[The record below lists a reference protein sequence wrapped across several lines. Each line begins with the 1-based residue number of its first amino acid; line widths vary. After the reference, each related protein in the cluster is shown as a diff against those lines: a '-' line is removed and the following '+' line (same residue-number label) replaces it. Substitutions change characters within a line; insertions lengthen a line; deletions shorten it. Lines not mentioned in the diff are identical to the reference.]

1 MLRYLSWMVVIT
13 FAIALARGGDIPT
26 YSGPTALVRATVVT
40 APGEMLENATVVIAD
55 GRIVAVGADAAV
67 PPNARV
73 IDAAGLYVYPGFI
86 DALTRT
92 GVSDARTDEA
102 RERRVEDDF
111 VSVDTGP
118 RTSMD
123 PANRHGIFARR
134 RVGDLLDIKNDTFDG
149 ARRAGFTTALVAPPR
164 AILGGTAAVL
174 QLGDRP
180 VRRSVLQSDGFMLAS
195 LDAPGPRAI
204 RGRDRYP
211 STVFGVTAHLRQFI
225 YDAEWLEALEE
236 WGARHSDQLLDIPL
250 DEDLYAI
257 QSVLDGEL
265 PVIWEAN
272 DSEEIRRALRFSSE
286 FRITPLIAGATE
298 AYKVVDALK
307 SAGAPVIV
315 SLRWPGKAREYKL
328 ERKELRKAAEDS
340 TVFGKNWTARPFWPK
355 SAFEAAAQYRDEL
368 VRNALRLEEAGVAW
382 CITTEGKKP
391 EDAIAALRE
400 VIEAGLSPQA
410 ALRALT
416 TTPARLFGM
425 EQELGSIEPGKRA
438 NLVVLSGKLE
448 DKDTKTRYA
457 FVDGARYQFDVAPK
471 REPRGRARGNE
482 SKSQAGSAQEAE
494 PSAAETAEAEP
505 PSATTQQAAAETQPA
520 PGPLDDILLHVPLGE
535 IELAEQRDPGLKF
548 NGNVLLRNAAILT
561 VSGDDIPNGSILV
574 LEGRIA
580 AVGES
585 VTAPPAVETI
595 DLGGCYV
602 MPGVFDAHSHIALD
616 AVNEFSLSVVPEVR
630 CADVV
635 RADDPDIYRALAG
648 GCTTIHT
655 MHGSANA
662 IGGQNV
668 ILKLKWG
675 RSSDELIVDAP
686 RSVKFATGEN
696 VTRSGRPRSRGER
709 ERDGGVARFPGTR
722 MGVETTVRRAL
733 EDARQYAALWE
744 AAQRAASTG
753 GDPRP
758 LRRDIRLEALAGIL
772 AGDIWVNMHCYRADE
787 VLRIMQVCEE
797 YGVRISNLHHILDGY
812 RIMPEIARL
821 GAGTCTF
828 ADWWAYKVEA
838 YDAVPHNAG
847 MLLRAGVNSMIK
859 SDSSDLIRHLPLEAA
874 KALRYSG
881 LSANEALRM
890 ITLNPARGFGLEGR
904 IGSIEVGKDADLAIY
919 DGHPLDNFSK
929 CVMTLVEGEV
939 YFRHRDFD
947 PGRTSPAVRKN
958 AIESLAGKPGCGVD
972 LPPDAAV
979 PPKLSATDTYA
990 ITGATIHPI
999 SRAALPEATLLIQNG
1014 RIAAVGEVLQ
1024 IPPDAVVVDGA
1035 GLHVF
1040 PGLINAATTVGLNE
1054 IGAVDVTVDT
1064 AETGTYQPDV
1074 HALTAFNPHSAMI
1087 EVTRAEGI
1095 TTCLI
1100 VPQSPTIAGQ
1110 AGLVDLDGWTMP
1122 EMRIDDAAAL
1132 VLRLPSLRAKPLLE
1146 RENRPDQEHEH
1157 DTPTVRRRDRDD
1169 ERENEEAEK
1178 ALRALKNLFDDA
1190 RLYAAE
1196 FEAATREHRDMQT
1209 PFDPRLTALI
1219 PYVNRERP
1227 VLFRADSYQ
1236 AILEALLFA
1245 EQAGVRPVILGG
1257 RDAWRAADLLSQ
1269 RRVPVIFGGV
1279 FSLPRELPGLEG
1291 IAEPWDANYRAA
1303 DMLARAG
1310 VSFCF
1315 TNESASLAK
1324 LVPIEAG
1331 FAVGHGLDPD
1341 VAVRSMTLTAAEI
1354 LGIADRYGS
1363 LDVGKVANVI
1373 VTTGHPAQVTTS
1385 VRHMFIR
1392 GRPVS
1397 LASKH
1402 TRDAMK
1408 FANRPWPALPDAPRD
1423 LKGNR
1428 SWSGPP
1434 ADRPRRPGE

>member
-1 MLRYLSWMVVIT
+1 MLRTLSRLFVIVWVVFT
-13 FAIALARGGDIPT
+13 SHGGDIPE
-26 YSGPTALVRATVVT
+26 YSGPTAILHATVIP
-40 APGEMLENATVVIAD
+40 APGELLENATIVVAD
-55 GRIVAVGADAAV
+55 GRIVAVGPDVAV
-67 PPNARV
+67 PPTARV
-73 IDAAGLYVYPGFI
+73 IDATGLFVYPGFI

-92 GVSDARTDEA
+92 GAPDASGGEA
-102 RERRVEDDF
+102 HERRVEDEF

-134 RVGDLLDIKNDTFDG
+134 RVVDLLDIKGDTFDA

-174 QLGDRP
+174 QLGNRP
-180 VRRSVLQSDGFMLAS
+180 VRRSVLQSDFFMLGS

-225 YDAEWLEALEE
+225 YDAQWLAALEE
-236 WGARHSDQLLDIPL
+236 WGGRNPDQRLDLPL

-257 QSVLDGEL
+257 QAVLDGGL

-272 DSEEIRRALRFSSE
+272 DSEEILRALRISAE
-286 FRITPLIAGATE
+286 FNIAPLIAGATE
-298 AYKVVDALK
+298 GYKVADVLK
-307 SAGAPVIV
+307 TRNVPVLV

-328 ERKELRKAAEDS
+328 DAKELQKAADDS

-355 SAFEAAAQYRDEL
+355 SAFEAAARYREEL
-368 VRNALRLEEAGVAW
+368 VRNALRLEEVGVEW
-382 CITTEGKKP
+382 CITNEGKKP
-391 EDAIAALRE
+391 EETIAALRE
-400 VIEAGLSPQA
+400 VIEAGLSPDA

-416 TTPARLFGM
+416 TTPARLLGLQ
-425 EQELGSIEPGKRA
+425 EELGSISPGKRA
-438 NLVVLSGKLE
+438 NLVLLSGKLQE
-448 DKDTKTRYA
+448 KDAKTRYTY
-457 FVDGARYQFDVAPK
+457 VDGVRYEFDAAPK
-471 REPRGRARGNE
+471 RGRAAGRDA
-482 SKSQAGSAQEAE
+482 KAQAGGAAEGESEPGPTTAQAE
-494 PSAAETAEAEP
+494 PASGDAL
-505 PSATTQQAAAETQPA
+505 TTMPAAETQPA
-520 PGPLDDILLHVPLGE
+520 SGPLDDILLHVPLGD
-535 IELAEQRDPGLKF
+535 IELAEQRDPGLAF
-548 NGNVLLRNAAILT
+548 HGNVLLQNATILT
-561 VSGDDIPNGSILV
+561 ISGDDIPNGSILIRD
-574 LEGRIA
+574 GRIA
-580 AVGES
+580 AVGSS
-585 VTAPPAVETI
+585 VTAPPGVETI

-602 MPGVFDAHSHIALD
+602 MPGAFDAHSHIALD

-635 RADDPDIYRALAG
+635 RADDLSIYRALAG

-675 RSSDELIVDAP
+675 RPSDELIEDAP

-696 VTRSGRPRSRGER
+696 VTRSGRPRGRGER
-709 ERDGGVARFPGTR
+709 ERDGGVARFPGSR
-722 MGVETTVRRAL
+722 MGVETTIRRAL
-733 EDARQYAALWE
+733 QDGRQYAEQRA
-744 AAQRAASTG
+744 AAQRG

-758 LRRDIRLEALAGIL
+758 IRRDIRLEALADIL
-772 AGDIWVNMHCYRADE
+772 AGDIWINMHCYRADE

-890 ITLNPARGFGLEGR
+890 ITLNPARGFGLEHR

-919 DGHPLDNFSK
+919 DGHPLDNFAK

-939 YFRHRDFD
+939 YFRHRRFD
-947 PGRTSPAVRKN
+947 PRKTTAVRKG
-958 AIESLAGKPGCGVD
+958 AIEPLAGRPGRGVD
-972 LPPDAAV
+972 LPAGAAA
-979 PPKLSATDTYA
+979 PPKLSASGTYA
-990 ITGATIHPI
+990 ITGATVHPI
-999 SRAALPEATLLIQNG
+999 SRAAMPDATVLIQNG
-1014 RIAAVGEVLQ
+1014 RIAAVGQVLQ
-1024 IPPDAVVVDGA
+1024 IPPDAVIVDAA
-1035 GLHVF
+1035 GLHVY
-1040 PGLINAATTVGLNE
+1040 PGLINAATTIGLNE

-1064 AETGTYQPDV
+1064 SEAGTYQPDV
-1074 HALTAFNPHSAMI
+1074 HALTAFNPHSAMV

-1100 VPQSPTIAGQ
+1100 VPLSPTIAGQ

-1132 VLRLPSLRAKPLLE
+1132 VIRLPGLRAKPLLE

-1157 DTPTVRRRDRDD
+1157 DTPAVRRRDRDED
-1169 ERENEEAEK
+1169 RENEEAEK
-1178 ALRALKNLFDDA
+1178 ALRALKNLFEEA

-1196 FEAATREHRDMQT
+1196 SEAAARENRAMQT
-1209 PFDPRLTALI
+1209 PRDARLDALI
-1219 PYVNRERP
+1219 SYINRERP

-1245 EQAGVRPVILGG
+1245 EQVGVRPVILGG
-1257 RDAWRAADLLSQ
+1257 RDAWRAADLLSK
-1269 RRVPVIFGGV
+1269 RRIPVIFGGV

-1291 IAEPWDANYRAA
+1291 RAEEWDANYRAA
-1303 DMLARAG
+1303 DMLAQAG
-1310 VSFCF
+1310 VPFCF

-1331 FAVGHGLDPD
+1331 FAVSHGLDPD
-1341 VAVRSMTLTAAEI
+1341 IAVRAMTLDAAEI

-1373 VTTGHPAQVTTS
+1373 VTTGHPALVTTS
-1385 VRHMFIR
+1385 VQHLFIR

-1402 TRDAMK
+1402 TRDALK
-1408 FANRPWPALPDAPRD
+1408 FADRPGPVLPDAPSG

-1434 ADRPRRPGE
+1434 ADQPRRPGE